1 MAVDMTKHQDCKAI
15 LDLERR
21 RQEAL
26 VAVDLAALDAMFCD
40 DLVHVHS
47 TGLVQD
53 KTELLRHIDRKRGFI
68 AIERGSLTI
77 RIEGTTAVM
86 TGTMTSRMRTPNGAD
101 ETVMRSFVT
110 QVLRHTDQGWRFISF
125 QLTVNRE
132 N

>member
-1 MAVDMTKHQDCKAI
+1 MTMQQERQAI

-26 VAVDLAALDAMFCD
+26 VAVDLAVLDAMFCD

-47 TGLVQD
+47 TGLVHD
-53 KTELLRHIDRKRGFI
+53 KTALLRHIDQKRGFI
-68 AIERGSLTI
+68 AIERGILTI
-77 RIEGTTAVM
+77 RVEGTIAVM
-86 TGTMTSRMRTPNGAD
+86 TGPMSSRMRTPDG

-125 QLTVNRE
+125 QLTVARE
-132 N
+132 K

>member
-1 MAVDMTKHQDCKAI
+1 MAVDMTKHEDCQAI

-26 VAVDLAALDAMFCD
+26 VAVDLAALDAMFSD

-68 AIERGSLTI
+68 AIERGPLTI

>member
-1 MAVDMTKHQDCKAI
+1 MAADMTGQHECQAI

-47 TGLVQD
+47 TGLVHD
-53 KTELLRHIDRKRGFI
+53 KTALLRHIDQKRGFI
-68 AIERGSLTI
+68 AIERGPLTI
-77 RIEGTTAVM
+77 RIEGTIAVM
-86 TGTMTSRMRTPNGAD
+86 TGPMSSRMRGPDGAG

-125 QLTVNRE
+125 QLTVAQE

>member
-1 MAVDMTKHQDCKAI
+1 MTRQHECQAI

-21 RQEAL
+21 RHEAL
-26 VAVDLAALDAMFCD
+26 VAVDLAALDAMFGD

-47 TGLVQD
+47 TGLVHD
-53 KTELLRHIDRKRGFI
+53 KTELLRHIDQKRGFI
-68 AIERGSLTI
+68 AIERGPLTI
-77 RIEGTTAVM
+77 RIEGTIAVM
-86 TGTMTSRMRTPNGAD
+86 TGPMISRMRAPNGVD

-125 QLTVNRE
+125 QLTVDRE

>member
-1 MAVDMTKHQDCKAI
+1 MAADMTRHHECQAI

-26 VAVDLAALDAMFCD
+26 VAVDLAALDAMFGD

-47 TGLVQD
+47 TGLVHD

-68 AIERGSLTI
+68 AIERGPLTI
-77 RIEGTTAVM
+77 RCEGTTAVM
-86 TGTMTSRMRTPNGAD
+86 TGPMTSRMRTPNGAD

-125 QLTVNRE
+125 QLTVVRE